1 MTHPITPENVT
12 RAELSNGITVL
23 VKENHTN
30 ASISLRGRLRA
41 GGMYESDATAGLASF
56 TASAL
61 QRGTKKYTFRKL
73 NELYDNAGMSFGISA
88 GTETASFSGKA
99 LTEDFEALLEIAE
112 QVVLHPTFPSTEIE
126 KLRGQ
131 MITGLREAQDDTR
144 YRAWT
149 KFEELAF
156 PPGHPYHRTSD
167 GTEATVKKLTRAKLA
182 EFHAKIF
189 RPEGAIFVLV
199 GDIEA
204 QKAIDLVAK
213 HFGSWKGKKNL
224 PFVIPD
230 APFAAR
236 AVRRDLVLEGKIQ
249 SDVVLGYPGIKRS
262 DRAFYALR
270 TADLI
275 FGQLGLSGRLGQIV
289 RDQMGLCYY
298 VYSTLNAGIGAGAW
312 MIGTGVNPRNVDA
325 AIEAIGDEIRRL
337 RSEGVTEDELAHA
350 QDFLTGSLAL
360 RLETNDGVAATLAD
374 MELYDLGM
382 DYIVRYADIF
392 RSVTRQQIFEAVG
405 TYARLEE
412 AVIVTAGPAEN

>member
-41 GGMYESDATAGLASF
+41 GGMYETDATAGLASF
-56 TASAL
+56 TAAAL
-61 QRGTKKYTFRKL
+61 QRGTKKYTFQKL
-73 NELYDNAGMSFGISA
+73 NELYDNAGMSFSVSA
-88 GTETASFSGKA
+88 GTETAGFNGKA
-99 LTEDFEALLEIAE
+99 LSEDFEALLGIAE
-112 QVVLHPTFPSTEIE
+112 QVLLQPTFPAREIE

-131 MITGLREAQDDTR
+131 LVTGLREAQEDTR

-149 KFEELAF
+149 TFEELVF
-156 PPGHPYHRTSD
+156 PPGHPYHRASD

-182 EFHAKIF
+182 EFHAKFF
-189 RPEGAIFVLV
+189 RPEGAIFVIV

-213 HFGSWKGKKNL
+213 HFGGWKGKKNL
-224 PFVIPD
+224 PYVIPD

-236 AVRRDLVLEGKIQ
+236 ALRRDVALEGKSQ

-262 DRAFYALR
+262 DRDFYPLR

-275 FGQLGLSGRLGQIV
+275 FGQLGLSGRLGEIV

-325 AIEAIGDEIRRL
+325 AIEAIGNEIRRL
-337 RSEGVTEDELAHA
+337 RTEGVTADELAHA
-350 QDFLTGSLAL
+350 QDYLTGSLAL

-374 MELYDLGM
+374 MELYALGM
-382 DYIVRYADIF
+382 DYIMRYAEIF
-392 RSVTRQQIFEAVG
+392 RSVTREQILEAVG
-405 TYARLEE
+405 KYARLEE
-412 AVIVTAGPAEN
+412 AVIVTAGPAGN